1 MSTPALRIRDL
12 VKRFRDPEGG
22 LHVVVE
28 LPALELLEGEA
39 MAVSGE
45 SGTGKTTLL
54 HVIAGILPADEGI
67 VEIAGETMTGL
78 SEAARDRLRARR
90 VGYVFQTFNLM
101 PTMTALE
108 NVELGM
114 TFRPKAGVSASVAAK
129 AALDRVGLS
138 NRAKHRPH
146 QLSVGQQQRV
156 AIARA
161 LAGRPALVLADE
173 PTSNLD
179 AVNGKAC
186 LALLQEFAAE
196 SKAALLVVSHDE
208 AVLAGFPKTLRLT
221 GPTSATVTG
230 PRA

>member
-1 MSTPALRIRDL
+1 MSTTALRIRDL

-22 LHVVVE
+22 EHVVVD
-28 LPALELLEGEA
+28 LPALDLGEGEA

-54 HVIAGILPADEGI
+54 HVISGILPADAGT
-67 VEIAGETMTGL
+67 VEIAGEAMTGL

-90 VGYVFQTFNLM
+90 IGYVFQTFNLM

-114 TFRPKAGVSASVAAK
+114 TFRPRAGVSAAVAAK
-129 AALDRVGLS
+129 AALERVGLS

-161 LAGRPALVLADE
+161 RWPGVPRSCW
-173 PTSNLD
+173 PTSRRRISMPSMERR
-179 AVNGKAC
+179 ASPSCG
-186 LALLQEFAAE
+186 
-196 SKAALLVVSHDE
+196 SSR
-208 AVLAGFPKTLRLT
+208 PSRR
-221 GPTSATVTG
+221 
-230 PRA
+230 PRSWS